1 MFFSKYM
8 YSISL
13 SHQKIIEIKHVKVS
27 LPILQGWEGK
37 QKTWILR
44 FSMKRLYGG
53 WATSKTTHYTYWSL
67 DTVSYSLFFECGQNT
82 PISMKII
89 KSFAKRWWQVTT
101 WSWPYFLFC
110 VLLPWYTA
118 CWIWKKVFTPLV
130 TLKIK
135 GSVKPTAPLHTTF
148 MFQGTSSFLTHI
160 S

>member
-8 YSISL
+8 YSISFTL

-53 WATSKTTHYTYWSL
+53 WATSKTTHYAYWSL

-101 WSWPYFLFC
+101 S
-110 VLLPWYTA
+110 
-118 CWIWKKVFTPLV
+118 
-130 TLKIK
+130 
-135 GSVKPTAPLHTTF
+135 
-148 MFQGTSSFLTHI
+148 MRFQGFFMPFYEEWKICETKKTSLFWITD
-160 S
+160 